1 VVIGYFKHDHT
12 HRHRH

>member
-1 VVIGYFKHDHT
+1 VIGYFKHDHT